1 MHESFILL
9 GKYYFLFIFSLA
21 CFFSIGHYLL
31 KFTSG
36 LLNITGFYTNMFIKS
51 LTGLTASVILYS
63 IIATSFKTIN
73 LVLLIVIAF
82 LIIELLIY
90 KRKHKAPIYLRSF
103 DVQEELSVSNLLKKT
118 IPLFIISLFIYGW
131 FALLI
136 LKFHAGFPYIMNC
149 NDKVLYSNLSMML
162 DITGQE
168 NRWGIQNI
176 LNPDYHG
183 IEPYHYFELWLN
195 AMFSS
200 LYRSLNFISL
210 YLLSYP
216 LTNFMIVVGLLAIGE
231 SPMEFLGERFT
242 LYYLFLILSFLFY
255 LHGYSAIALTSILL
269 IPITSVGTLPGI
281 IGGLAL
287 FLIVAVVLRKITKHE
302 FLRVGLYIILVL
314 VSMSLLYKYLGNSLM
329 SPYFNRSMF
338 SYTDINVV
346 NFRSVKIFLIELI
359 YRVTGLSFQSL
370 FFYAPFII
378 IALFVFFKR
387 DSRVPFRGLFCLSF
401 FVWFCSL
408 IAYGTFY
415 KFCDGIQ
422 FYTNNFTFMH
432 VLLTLA
438 LIVFFFEE
446 SKHINKSMQT
456 IKSGVLICF
465 LAVLLLKMFYA
476 IQTYKEHIADNNV
489 YTDSYLLEI
498 QKINKTQKEKSLV
511 AALCVKEKSNLDKTT
526 ISCPYLVYMPQF
538 YPCINISVFDVK
550 DWDHLEP
557 IAETQKAAVELSVF
571 SQFIQKQKA
580 VNSFVGIDQS
590 QVDFITQY
598 NIHFIIVSKGARL
611 SELLASKINRTIL
624 DSLSGERFMIL
635 K

>member
-1 MHESFILL
+1 
-9 GKYYFLFIFSLA
+9 
-21 CFFSIGHYLL
+21 
-31 KFTSG
+31 
-36 LLNITGFYTNMFIKS
+36 
-51 LTGLTASVILYS
+51 
-63 IIATSFKTIN
+63 
-73 LVLLIVIAF
+73 
-82 LIIELLIY
+82 
-90 KRKHKAPIYLRSF
+90 
-103 DVQEELSVSNLLKKT
+103 
-118 IPLFIISLFIYGW
+118 
-131 FALLI
+131 
-136 LKFHAGFPYIMNC
+136 MNC

-216 LTNFMIVVGLLAIGE
+216 LTNFMIVVGLLAFAEKFTKIPTVVQFSVFLFLFVGGLYFYNKFNPSSYLLSFGE